1 MSRAAVDVGRRTA
14 WYERYE
20 RWHGLDRALHRSPV
34 QRWFGNRAAGRLA
47 VLGYHGVEDPVAFA
61 GQLDRLAGTARPV
74 SLADVEAAVREG
86 VPLPPRSVLVT
97 FDDGDPS
104 VLEHGLPLLA
114 ERGIPAVCFVIAGL
128 VGTDEPFWWDEAA
141 HLLAHGGGCRGLP
154 AGLTPAAAAYALKRL
169 PDARRRAALAELR
182 DTAAVPAPRGR
193 QLTAADLRAL
203 EAGGVVIGSHT
214 LTHPCLD
221 RCDDATVRTEVGT
234 AHRLLTDHLGHPPT
248 AFAYPNGDF
257 DTRADTALRAL
268 GYRSG
273 FLYDHALS
281 DPASQHP
288 LRISRLRV
296 STRTS
301 PDRFATVLSGLQPAV
316 YRTGLGVLR
325 AVRQVRGRR

>member
-1 MSRAAVDVGRRTA
+1 MSLTTEAARRTA

-20 RWHGLDRALHRSPV
+20 RWHGLDRALHRSPA
-34 QRWFGNRAAGRLA
+34 QLWFRRRAAGRLA
-47 VLGYHGVEDPVAFA
+47 VLGYHGVEDPAAFA
-61 GQLDRLAGTARPV
+61 AQLDQLTRTARPV
-74 SLADVEAAVREG
+74 SLGQVEAALREG
-86 VPLPPRSVLVT
+86 LPLPPRSVLVT

-128 VGTDEPFWWDEAA
+128 IGSDEPFWWDELD
-141 HLLAHGGGCRGLP
+141 HLVAHGGTYRGLSRDVP
-154 AGLTPAAAAYALKRL
+154 PRAAAYALKQL
-169 PDARRRAALAELR
+169 PDTQRLHAFAELR
-182 DTAAVPAPRGR
+182 RTASLPAPRRR
-193 QLTAADLRAL
+193 QLTATDLRSL

-221 RCDDATVRTEVGT
+221 RCDETKIQDEVHE
-234 AHRLLTDHLGHPPT
+234 AHRLLTNHLGHAPT

-257 DTRADTALRAL
+257 DARADAALREL

-281 DPASQHP
+281 DPAAQHP
-288 LRISRLRV
+288 LRLSRLRV

-301 PDRFATVLSGLQPAV
+301 PARFATVLSGLQPAV
-316 YRTGLGVLR
+316 YRTGLGVVR
-325 AVRQVRGRR
+325 AVRQLRARR